1 MYIIEISYL
10 PPIEHSLVL
19 CLAYIHNG
27 RQTLIIVWR
36 NQTIEITKLYDW
48 ADKVVRVTVPLVF
61 TDTFS
66 AIVGIAMVR
75 SKKAI
80 DVNFMINRSVI
91 SITLFSS
98 VFECKNIKKSNTF
111 QYFFD
116 LFSGE
121 SRKGQKID
129 K

>member
-1 MYIIEISYL
+1 M
-10 PPIEHSLVL
+10 
-19 CLAYIHNG
+19 
-27 RQTLIIVWR
+27 
-36 NQTIEITKLYDW
+36 
-48 ADKVVRVTVPLVF
+48 VF

-91 SITLFSS
+91 SITLFS
-98 VFECKNIKKSNTF
+98 VFECKNIKKGDTY

-121 SRKGQKID
+121 SRKGQEID